1 MKRRLMRALVLLV
14 LLAFMAMAL
23 LAVLF
28 HAAPGEWR
36 RTFAIGPWTYSVS
49 VVRLLRVATHSQ
61 VITWLDGWRVRSE
74 FGVIDL
80 HKGRDGELLMHCQP
94 CHLQSAAIGR
104 QMLHLERVRVSLRRR
119 DDLLQGDVQFDG
131 GVHAHWQGRLQ
142 PRGIVLHITLPQ
154 TSIHSLYAL
163 LGNVIPEMSHVHIRG
178 TVTAQM
184 QIAWPQRH
192 VRIQPVVDNFQ
203 VSGLGTDVLRR
214 RLPTV
219 QCRQESLPLLDAT
232 MLGSSLPRAVV
243 AAEDQ
248 RFHEHQG
255 YDLRELVASLNRN
268 QEHSRIARGGSTLNQ
283 QLARLLFVGSE
294 RSHVRKLRELLYAVE
309 MEGSLGKAR
318 MLQIYLNVAPW
329 GQGICGAEVA
339 AQRYFG
345 RHAVQLS
352 RAESAWLAAML
363 HQPDREL
370 LQWQRRGRPDPARIS
385 RVINNMG
392 LGPKTRARAL
402 AQIATMTPPANVS
415 VGTVSSR

>member
-1 MKRRLMRALVLLV
+1 VKRRLMWALALLV
-14 LLAFMAMAL
+14 LLAFMTIAV
-23 LAVLF
+23 LAVRF

-36 RTFAIGPWTYSVS
+36 RSVPVGPWTYSVS
-49 VVRLLRVATHSQ
+49 VAQLLRVATYPQ
-61 VITWLDGWRVRSE
+61 VITLLDGRRVHSE
-74 FGVIDL
+74 FGVIYL
-80 HKGRDGELLMHCQP
+80 HKGRDGELLMRCQP

-104 QMLHLERVRVSLRRR
+104 QMLHLREVQVSLRRR
-119 DDLLQGDVQFDG
+119 DDLLQGDMQFDG

-142 PRGIVLHITLPQ
+142 PRGIVLHINLPQ

-163 LGNVIPEMSHVHIRG
+163 LGNAIPEMSHVHIRG
-178 TVTAQM
+178 TVAAHLQF
-184 QIAWPQRH
+184 AWPQRH
-192 VRIQPVVDNFQ
+192 VRIRPVVENFR

-214 RLPTV
+214 RLPTL
-219 QCRQESLPLLDAT
+219 QCRQESLPLLDAP
-232 MLGSSLPRAVV
+232 MLGSSLSRAVV

-268 QEHSRIARGGSTLNQ
+268 QDQNRIVSGGSTLNQ

-309 MEGSLGKAR
+309 MEDSLGKAR
-318 MLQIYLNVAPW
+318 MLQLYLNVAPW
-329 GQGICGAEVA
+329 GQGTCGAEAA

-352 RAESAWLAAML
+352 RAEVAWLAAML
-363 HQPDREL
+363 HQPEREL
-370 LQWQRRGRPDPARIS
+370 LQWQRRGQPDSARIS

-402 AQIATMTPPANVS
+402 AQIATMAPPANVAM
-415 VGTVSSR
+415 GIVSSR